1 MRVSCN
7 PLVVRHSVTPL
18 DAIGVLGRFTQLGS
32 HTFWPLDLSILHLPE
47 SIGSRLQGYRQVTDA
62 VLLAAAMQRNGQ
74 LATLDG
80 GIERL
85 VSEEERAY
93 LCVIPV

>member
-1 MRVSCN
+1 M
-7 PLVVRHSVTPL
+7 
-18 DAIGVLGRFTQLGS
+18 
-32 HTFWPLDLSILHLPE
+32 HLPE
-47 SIGSRLQGYRQVTDA
+47 SIGIRLQGYRQVTDA

-80 GIERL
+80 GMERL
-85 VSEEERAY
+85 VSESQRAS